1 MIRKRTNTVLSVL
14 FSLFVMS
21 NNYPVFAQNTPTN
34 NSTFKN
40 LEAIKMNCSIDNQ
53 LKTGKTLPQ
62 TAEWQA
68 LQKHYESIKDS
79 QMRDMFAKDPE
90 RFQKFSLKL
99 ENILLD
105 YSKNRINEE
114 TMKLLVELAKASGV
128 EEAREKM
135 FTGEKIN
142 WTEGRAVL
150 HTALRNRSNKPVMV
164 DGKDVMPE
172 VNAVLAK
179 MKAFCEK
186 VRSGEWKGFTGK
198 KIKNVVNIGIGGS
211 DLGPVMITEALKHY
225 ADGPEV
231 YFVSNVDGTDFVE
244 TTKHLDPE
252 ETLFIVASKTFTTQE
267 TMTNAHTAREWL
279 LKKLG
284 DQKAVAYHFV
294 ALSTNK
300 EEVEKFGIDTN
311 NMFEFWNWVGGRYSS
326 WSAIGLSIALSIG
339 FDKFE
344 ELLAGAHAMDNHFR
358 TAPLEKNMPVIM
370 ALLGIWYN
378 NFFNAA
384 SVAILPYDQYLHRFA
399 AYFQQGDMESNGK
412 YIDRDGNQVN
422 YQTGPIIWG
431 EPGTN
436 GQHAFYQLIHQGT
449 KLIPADFIGFVNSH
463 NKVGDH
469 HVTLMANFFAQ
480 TEALMKGKNA
490 EEVKADFAKDGITGE
505 RAEMLLPHKIFK
517 GNRPTNSILIDKLT
531 PYNLG
536 MLVALYEMK
545 IFVQGIIWRVNS
557 FDQWGVELGKV
568 LAKKILKEENELIEG
583 KQVDLSGHDSSTTG
597 LLKYFAD
604 HVEH

>member
-1 MIRKRTNTVLSVL
+1 MIRNNKHSVL
-14 FSLFVMS
+14 PIIFSLFVMS
-21 NNYPVFAQNTPTN
+21 NNSLVFAQNTPN
-34 NSTFKN
+34 NKSTFKN

-53 LKTGKTLPQ
+53 LKAGKTLPQ

-68 LQKHYESIKDS
+68 LQKHYEAIKDS

-90 RFQKFSLKL
+90 RFNKFSLKL
-99 ENILLD
+99 ENMLLD

-164 DGKDVMPE
+164 DGKDVMPD

-179 MKAFCEK
+179 MKAFCHK

-284 DQKAVAYHFV
+284 DQKAVAFHFV
-294 ALSTNK
+294 ALSNNK
-300 EEVEKFGIDTN
+300 EEGEKFGIDPQ

-370 ALLGIWYN
+370 ALLGVWYN

-412 YIDRDGNQVN
+412 YIDREGNPVN

-469 HVTLMANFFAQ
+469 HVKLMANFFAQ

-568 LAKKILKEENELIEG
+568 LAKKILKEENEMLEG
-583 KQVDLSGHDSSTTG
+583 KNVDLSGHDSSTTG
-597 LLKYFAD
+597 LLKYFA
-604 HVEH
+604 EHAEK

>member
-1 MIRKRTNTVLSVL
+1 MIRKFKKNVLPFL
-14 FSLFVMS
+14 FSLFLMS
-21 NNYPVFAQNTPTN
+21 NNSIVFAQNTTN

-40 LEAIKMNCSIDNQ
+40 LEAIKMNCSIDKQ
-53 LKTGKTLPQ
+53 LKAGKTLPQ

-68 LQKHYESIKDS
+68 LQKHYESIKDV

-90 RFQKFSLKL
+90 RFNKFSLKL

-135 FTGEKIN
+135 FSGEKIN

-164 DGKDVMPE
+164 DGKDVMPD

-244 TTKHLDPE
+244 TTKNLDPE
-252 ETLFIVASKTFTTQE
+252 ETMFIVASKTFTTQE

-300 EEVEKFGIDTN
+300 EEVEKFGIDPK

-412 YIDRDGNQVN
+412 YIDREGNQVN

-469 HVTLMANFFAQ
+469 HVKLMANFFAQ

>member
-1 MIRKRTNTVLSVL
+1 
-14 FSLFVMS
+14 
-21 NNYPVFAQNTPTN
+21 
-34 NSTFKN
+34 
-40 LEAIKMNCSIDNQ
+40 
-53 LKTGKTLPQ
+53 
-62 TAEWQA
+62 
-68 LQKHYESIKDS
+68 
-79 QMRDMFAKDPE
+79 
-90 RFQKFSLKL
+90 
-99 ENILLD
+99 
-105 YSKNRINEE
+105 
-114 TMKLLVELAKASGV
+114 
-128 EEAREKM
+128 
-135 FTGEKIN
+135 
-142 WTEGRAVL
+142 
-150 HTALRNRSNKPVMV
+150 
-164 DGKDVMPE
+164 
-172 VNAVLAK
+172 
-179 MKAFCEK
+179 
-186 VRSGEWKGFTGK
+186 
-198 KIKNVVNIGIGGS
+198 
-211 DLGPVMITEALKHY
+211 
-225 ADGPEV
+225 
-231 YFVSNVDGTDFVE
+231 
-244 TTKHLDPE
+244 
-252 ETLFIVASKTFTTQE
+252 
-267 TMTNAHTAREWL
+267 
-279 LKKLG
+279 LG

-300 EEVEKFGIDTN
+300 EEVEKFGIDPK

-339 FDKFE
+339 FDRFE

-370 ALLGIWYN
+370 ALLGVWYN

-412 YIDRDGNQVN
+412 YIDREGNQVN

-469 HVTLMANFFAQ
+469 HVKLMANFFAQ

>member
-1 MIRKRTNTVLSVL
+1 MIRKNKYTFLSVL
-14 FSLFVMS
+14 FSLYVMS
-21 NNYPVFAQNTPTN
+21 NNSLVFAQNIPN
-34 NSTFKN
+34 NKSTFKN

-68 LQKHYESIKDS
+68 LQKHYEAIKDS

-90 RFQKFSLKL
+90 RFNKFSLKL
-99 ENILLD
+99 ENMLLD

-164 DGKDVMPE
+164 DGKDVMPD

-179 MKAFCEK
+179 MKAFCQK

-244 TTKHLDPE
+244 TTKNLDPE
-252 ETLFIVASKTFTTQE
+252 ETMFIVASKTFTTQE

-284 DQKAVAYHFV
+284 DQKAVAFHFV

-300 EEVEKFGIDTN
+300 EEVEKFGIDPQ

-378 NFFNAA
+378 NFFNAD

-412 YIDRDGNQVN
+412 YIDREGNPVN

-469 HVTLMANFFAQ
+469 HVKLMANFFAQ

-517 GNRPTNSILIDKLT
+517 GNRPTNSILINKLT

-568 LAKKILKEENELIEG
+568 LAKKILKEENEMLEG
-583 KQVDLSGHDSSTTG
+583 KNVDLSGHDSSTTG
-597 LLKYFAD
+597 LLKYFA
-604 HVEH
+604 EHAEK